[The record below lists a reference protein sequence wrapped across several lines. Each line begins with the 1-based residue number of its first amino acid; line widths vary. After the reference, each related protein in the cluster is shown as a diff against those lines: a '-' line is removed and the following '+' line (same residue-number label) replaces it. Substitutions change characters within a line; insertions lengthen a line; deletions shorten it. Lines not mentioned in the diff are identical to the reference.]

1 MTDLTAAV
9 ARAVS
14 ELHEPMP
21 TALGVD
27 ACAHCTALRQ
37 VHIIRWPCPTRK
49 VADQAATEGAA
60 ALREQLAR
68 QIEALA
74 PDLTEWRS
82 DYHDGRAHMATEAAR
97 TVRGGEQS

>member
-1 MTDLTAAV
+1 MSPVSDLTAAV

-21 TALGVD
+21 TALGVG

-49 VADQAATEGAA
+49 VADQAAA
-60 ALREQLAR
+60 
-68 QIEALA
+68 
-74 PDLTEWRS
+74 
-82 DYHDGRAHMATEAAR
+82 EAAR
-97 TVRGGEQS
+97 ADR